1 MLLKIK
7 EAGPMRMI
15 DVIIK
20 KRSGKPLTQEEFN
33 FVANGAAQG
42 TVPDYQL
49 SAFLMACFLNPLS
62 DKETAFFTKAMAH
75 SGGRLDFSA
84 TKLPKVDKHSTGGV
98 GDGISMALAPLVAC
112 GGVAVPMM
120 SGRGLGHTGGTL
132 DKLESMKNFEVR
144 VPVKLI
150 YRQIQ
155 KLNVCMFGQ
164 TKDLAPADKK
174 LYSLRDATGTVE
186 SRPLIVASILSKKYA
201 EGVDSLLMDVKYGSG
216 AFMQKLEDSRK
227 LARALVNTAK
237 LLGLKSR
244 ALITYMDQPLG
255 RAIGNANEMRQAVKI
270 LKGNKELA
278 PDFYEL
284 LIEEA
289 ANMLV
294 ISGKVKDL
302 KKARALMEEKIENGE
317 AAAKLREMVK
327 WQGGDPKAVDD
338 PDAYFKDAKLKFEFK
353 APAAGYVQHI
363 DAKTAGMAGVLL
375 GAGRNTME
383 DAIDYGAGIWLDKKS
398 GDAVKK
404 GDVIATIY
412 ASDKKRLEDG
422 VALFKTAVKVGKK
435 KPAAYKIIKEVIK

>member
-1 MLLKIK
+1 
-7 EAGPMRMI
+7 MRMI

-20 KRSGKPLTQEEFN
+20 KRNGKTLSQEELDFISQ
-33 FVANGAAQG
+33 GAAKG
-42 TVPDYQL
+42 TIPDYQL
-49 SAFLMACFLNPLS
+49 SAFLMAAFLHPLN
-62 DKETAFFTKAMAH
+62 DKETVMLTKAMAR
-75 SGGRLDFSA
+75 SGGRLDFSHIN
-84 TKLPKVDKHSTGGV
+84 LPKVDKHSTGGV
-98 GDGISMALAPLVAC
+98 GDGISLALAPLVAC

-144 VPVKLI
+144 VPVNLI
-150 YRQIQ
+150 YRQIK

-164 TKDLAPADKK
+164 TADLAPADRK

-237 LLGLKSR
+237 QLGLKCR

-255 RAIGNANEMRQAVKI
+255 RAIGNGNEMRQAIEI
-270 LKGNKELA
+270 LQGNKSLA

-294 ISGKVKDL
+294 ISGAQKDL
-302 KKARALMEEKIENGE
+302 KKARALMEEKIANGE
-317 AAAKLREMVK
+317 ALAKLREMLK
-327 WQGGDPKAVDD
+327 WQGSSPKAVDETTN
-338 PDAYFKDAKLKFEFK
+338 YFKN
-353 APAAGYVQHI
+353 APLTAIYQAPKSGYVQHI
-363 DAKTAGMAGVLL
+363 DAKTAGVAAVLL

-383 DAIDYGAGIWLDKKS
+383 DKIDYGAGIWLERKAGDK
-398 GDAVKK
+398 VQK
-404 GDVIATIY
+404 GDTVAILH
-412 ASDKKRLEDG
+412 ASDKKRLAEG
-422 VALFKTAVKVGKK
+422 LELFAKSVTIGKQ
-435 KPAAYKIIKEVIK
+435 KPKPYKIIKEVIK